1 MIDAQISENFRTLKM
16 LGKYKSV
23 RQLSETLNIDIR
35 DVRKVINGNT
45 RNSRNRT
52 VFEAIL
58 QKLGVSQTEF
68 SQMRAAVT
76 HPISSLPMKSNT
88 LQPVPDLGPIAS
100 IEDIPVSD
108 SNRTFV
114 CKMEAGTLQPF
125 ILPGD
130 ILYFERKELQIFPLP
145 APVPTMM
152 DRVDRVNGRIVA
164 FIQDGRVSIRL
175 LRMIMPMKESFT
187 IKLQS
192 LNYPQF
198 DGLIPESCS
207 LRIFG
212 VLSRIERGTC
222 YVPEH
227 LQREVRPF

>member
-76 HPISSLPMKSNT
+76 HPISVLPMKSNT

-145 APVPTMM
+145 APAAGKRPSPTACRPATACCRRAS
-152 DRVDRVNGRIVA
+152 DSSVTCGR
-164 FIQDGRVSIRL
+164 
-175 LRMIMPMKESFT
+175 
-187 IKLQS
+187 
-192 LNYPQF
+192 
-198 DGLIPESCS
+198 SCAAS
-207 LRIFG
+207 
-212 VLSRIERGTC
+212 T
-222 YVPEH
+222 PWK
-227 LQREVRPF
+227 